1 MKYAAD
7 FRRIARE
14 ALSGRWMMAV
24 LAGLVASVL
33 GAIASNSPNINFT
46 YNENGADVQ
55 LEVIGQQI
63 FSTQTGWEG
72 GLVGILLGMAGIL
85 LVVGLV
91 MAVAYFILGSV
102 VGVGYCNYNLDLVDR
117 RKEAEI
123 GTLFAH
129 FKSWKTI
136 AKTKLL
142 QCLYV
147 FLWSLLFVIP
157 GIIASFSYA
166 MTGYILA
173 ENPELTP
180 SEAIERSKRMMSG
193 NRWRLFCLQLSFIG
207 WDILCGLT
215 LGIGHLWL
223 TPYRQAASAAF
234 YREISG
240 TEYVAPAPEAEAASE
255 VEAAPE
261 EATETP
267 AEE

>member
-24 LAGLVASVL
+24 LTGLIASILGAVASS
-33 GAIASNSPNINFT
+33 GPSINFQ
-46 YNENGADVQ
+46 YNDNGADVN
-55 LEVIGQQI
+55 LEVLGQQI
-63 FSTQTGWEG
+63 FSTQGGWNEDIFG
-72 GLVGILLGMAGIL
+72 FVIGMASLL

-91 MAVAYFILGSV
+91 MGVAYFILSSV
-102 VGVGYCNYNLDLVDR
+102 VGVGYCQYNLDLVDR

-123 GTLFAH
+123 GTLFDYFH
-129 FKSWKTI
+129 NWKTTAA
-136 AKTKLL
+136 AKFL
-142 QCLYV
+142 QGLYV

-157 GIIASFSYA
+157 GIIAGFSYA

-173 ENPELTP
+173 EHPELTA
-180 SEAIERSKRMMSG
+180 SEAIARSKQMMAG
-193 NRWRLFCLQLSFIG
+193 NRWRLFCLQISFIG
-207 WDILCGLT
+207 WDLLCALT

-223 TPYRQAASAAF
+223 TPYRQAATAAF
-234 YREISG
+234 YREVSG
-240 TEYVAPAPEAEAASE
+240 TEYVAPAPEYE
-255 VEAAPE
+255 APE

>member
-24 LAGLVASVL
+24 LTGLIASILGAVASN
-33 GAIASNSPNINFT
+33 GPSINFQ
-46 YNENGADVQ
+46 YNDNGADVN
-55 LEVIGQQI
+55 LEVLGQQI
-63 FSTQTGWEG
+63 FSTQGGWNEG
-72 GLVGILLGMAGIL
+72 IFGFVIGMASLL

-91 MAVAYFILGSV
+91 MGVAYFILSSV
-102 VGVGYCNYNLDLVDR
+102 VGVGYCQYNLDLVDR

-123 GTLFAH
+123 GTLFDY
-129 FKSWKTI
+129 FYNWKTTAA
-136 AKTKLL
+136 AKFL
-142 QCLYV
+142 QGLYV

-157 GIIASFSYA
+157 GIIAGFSYA

-173 ENPELTP
+173 EHPELTA
-180 SEAIERSKRMMSG
+180 SEAIARSKQMMAG

-234 YREISG
+234 YREVSG
-240 TEYVAPAPEAEAASE
+240 TEYVAPAPEYE
-255 VEAAPE
+255 APE